1 MGTVLRR
8 QRGTGMNNVQAN
20 YSIPPHCKDLV
31 REVSRRMGLSDSQG
45 LEQILIHLELEAD
58 GLPAWAD
65 RDSLQEALPIAKA
78 S

>member
-8 QRGTGMNNVQAN
+8 QRGTGVSNVQAN
-20 YSIPPHCKDLV
+20 YSIPQHCKDRL
-31 REVSRRMGLSDSQG
+31 REVSKRMGLSDSQG
-45 LEQILIHLELEAD
+45 LELILDHLELEAD